1 MMVTQIGNTVLNDVP
16 VDIDV
21 ATVLKALKSSAAN
34 KRIEA
39 GLAELVEIVKPI
51 VRPKVVY
58 TMAQVTKV
66 DGKRLQVNGVDFSLH
81 VPSLNFS
88 QGERVF
94 PYVATCGRE
103 IEALKYPDDLM
114 KQYCLDVLKNVILMR
129 TAGKY
134 FGDYLKRAYSLQE
147 VSRIGPGEAM
157 GNVSQHRKLFSLL
170 GDVESAIGVTLSAH
184 NMLVPETSS
193 SGMYFETVVKIESCQ
208 LCPNQCNARRAPY
221 DPELFKT
228 FRKNA

>member
-1 MMVTQIGNTVLNDVP
+1 MVTRDGNTVLDDIP

-21 ATVLKALKSSAAN
+21 AAVLKALKSSAAN

-58 TMAQVTKV
+58 TVAQVTRV
-66 DGKRLQVNGVDFSLH
+66 DGKRLQVNGVDFAHH

-103 IEALKYPDDLM
+103 IEALKYPTDLM
-114 KQYCLDVLKNVILMR
+114 KQYCLDMLKNVILMR

-134 FGDYLKRAYSLQE
+134 FEDYLKRTYLLQE

-157 GNVSQHRKLFSLL
+157 GNTSQQRKLFSLL

-184 NMLVPETSS
+184 NMLVPEKSS
-193 SGMYFETVVKIESCQ
+193 SGMYFETAVKIESCQ

-228 FRKNA
+228 FRKKA

>member
-1 MMVTQIGNTVLNDVP
+1 MVTRDGNTVLDDIP

-21 ATVLKALKSSAAN
+21 VAVLKALKSSAAN

-39 GLAELVEIVKPI
+39 GLAELADVVKPI
-51 VRPKVVY
+51 VHPKVVY
-58 TMAQVTKV
+58 TVAQVTRV
-66 DGKRLQVNGVDFSLH
+66 DGKRLQVNGVDFAHH

-103 IEALKYPDDLM
+103 IEALKYPADLI
-114 KQYCLDVLKNVILMR
+114 KQYCLDMLKNVILMR

-134 FGDYLKRAYSLQE
+134 FEDYLKRTYLLQE

-157 GNVSQHRKLFSLL
+157 GNTSQQRKLFSLL
-170 GDVESAIGVTLSAH
+170 GDVENAVGVTLSAH
-184 NMLVPETSS
+184 NMLVPEKSS
-193 SGMYFETVVKIESCQ
+193 SGMYFETAVKIESCQ
-208 LCPNQCNARRAPY
+208 LCPNQCHARRAPY

-228 FRKNA
+228 FRKKA